1 MTAQGQEQ
9 TRAAWDKIAA
19 GYDEFVTATHM
30 ELGNEGLRR
39 AGLRPGMRFLDVA
52 AGSGALSIP
61 AARLGAQVLATDQS
75 PVMLERLSARARNEG
90 LDVETRI
97 MDGHAL
103 ELDDDSFEV
112 AGSQFGVMLFAD
124 MPKGIR
130 EMARV
135 VKPGGHV
142 LMSVFGDPHKIEF
155 FGFFV
160 RAIQSVR
167 PDFDGPPMDPPPL
180 PFQLQDPERLR
191 KELTIVGLKDVKVE
205 TTTETMEFR
214 TGTELWNW
222 LVWSNPIAEMVL
234 GNQNLTSDER
244 GAIREALDRMVRKRA
259 GGNGPAV
266 LTSPINIGMGTK

>member
-1 MTAQGQEQ
+1 
-9 TRAAWDKIAA
+9 
-19 GYDEFVTATHM
+19 
-30 ELGNEGLRR
+30 
-39 AGLRPGMRFLDVA
+39 
-52 AGSGALSIP
+52 
-61 AARLGAQVLATDQS
+61 
-75 PVMLERLSARARNEG
+75 
-90 LDVETRI
+90 
-97 MDGHAL
+97 
-103 ELDDDSFEV
+103 
-112 AGSQFGVMLFAD
+112 